1 MKNILLMIALLFG
14 AVTAQAQVSSHTAF
28 RFIQGITKPAVCAV
42 GDVWTDT
49 STSPAVNYNCL
60 TLNTWTALG
69 GGGAGTITAGTTNF
83 IPKYTAATTIGNSL
97 LDDGATTANTLTYT
111 GTAGAKFVLVATGTS
126 PPAVTA
132 GTAGGVA
139 GTEGTAFTNV
149 AGAAGFYFDATS
161 HEIQAKTNGASGA
174 GMMVRAQPSAINQTA
189 KTASIGTATL
199 CAASAGACNI
209 AGQYHVHLNFWGSG
223 TACSSVTAG
232 SVNFALTWTDENAV
246 AHSAVIVPVL
256 SQTSATALAQG
267 NTFLFQTA
275 LANESASGDITI
287 STNGSVIQ
295 YATTYTACTTG
306 TGTYNLRATVTRMQ

>member
-1 MKNILLMIALLFG
+1 MRKIIFSILILCVSAF
-14 AVTAQAQVSSHTAF
+14 AQ
-28 RFIQGITKPAVCAV
+28 I
-42 GDVWTDT
+42 
-49 STSPAVNYNCL
+49 NN
-60 TLNTWTALG
+60 G
-69 GGGAGTITAGTTNF
+69 GGGGGTVGPGTISK
-83 IPKYTAATTIGNSL
+83 IPKFATTTTVGDSL
-97 LDDGATTANTLTYT
+97 CDDGLTTANTFTCSD
-111 GTAGAKFVLVATGTS
+111 TAGAAFVSLATGTS

-132 GTAGGVA
+132 GTAGGVT

-149 AGAAGFYFDATS
+149 ANTAGFYFDATS
-161 HEIQAKTNGASGA
+161 HEIVAKTNGASTG
-174 GMMVRAQPSAINQTA
+174 GIMVRAQPSAINQTA

-199 CAASAGACNI
+199 CAASAGACNV
-209 AGQYHVHLNFWGSG
+209 AGQYHIHLNFWGSG
-223 TACSSVTAG
+223 TACSNVTAG

-306 TGTYNLRATVTRMQ
+306 TGTYNLRATATRLQ